1 MRDNVILLAGVEHPS
16 AEPWVPFAPEAL
28 DFLDALSVAV
38 RASSKRREELA
49 AFAFWCRRSRLEALK
64 NRHACLP
71 PRLGRGLLF
80 HVAPSNVPTMFAYTY
95 VIGLLAGNANII
107 RLSTRRGETEAELCG
122 ILRETLDRPEFASVK
137 ARSSFVSYGRDDEI
151 TTAYLSGCD
160 GRVIWGGDAA
170 VAAMRRL
177 PMPPHAVEVCFPDR
191 WSLALLSQAHLSALG
206 EEALAGLAHRFYN
219 DTYLM
224 DQNACSSPQMV
235 VWLADGGEAGI
246 RRRWWEAVAKEAQGR
261 YSLGSFQA
269 SQKYERFCRA
279 AMTMTDPTVVRL
291 DRYGGN
297 LVYVAQLSALPTAP
311 LELKGGFGLFFECEA
326 TALNQLLPMLSAKVQ
341 TLVCA
346 GPEPGD
352 MAAFLAAHRARG
364 VDRVV
369 HLGQA
374 LEMDTVWDGRDLI
387 EALSR
392 VIR

>member
-1 MRDNVILLAGVEHPS
+1 M
-16 AEPWVPFAPEAL
+16 
-28 DFLDALSVAV
+28 
-38 RASSKRREELA
+38 
-49 AFAFWCRRSRLEALK
+49 
-64 NRHACLP
+64 
-71 PRLGRGLLF
+71 
-80 HVAPSNVPTMFAYTY
+80 
-95 VIGLLAGNANII
+95 
-107 RLSTRRGETEAELCG
+107 
-122 ILRETLDRPEFASVK
+122 
-137 ARSSFVSYGRDDEI
+137 
-151 TTAYLSGCD
+151 
-160 GRVIWGGDAA
+160 
-170 VAAMRRL
+170 
-177 PMPPHAVEVCFPDR
+177 
-191 WSLALLSQAHLSALG
+191 
-206 EEALAGLAHRFYN
+206 
-219 DTYLM
+219 
-224 DQNACSSPQMV
+224 
-235 VWLADGGEAGI
+235 
-246 RRRWWEAVAKEAQGR
+246 AKEAQGR

-269 SQKYERFCRA
+269 AQKYERFCRA